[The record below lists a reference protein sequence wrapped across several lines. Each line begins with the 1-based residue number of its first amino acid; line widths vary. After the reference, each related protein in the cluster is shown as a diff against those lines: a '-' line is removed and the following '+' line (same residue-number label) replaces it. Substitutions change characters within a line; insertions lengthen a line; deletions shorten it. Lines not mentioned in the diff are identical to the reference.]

1 MDRWPAIVRR
11 TASWAQASRWRLSKA
26 MGVPGLE
33 QLSWG
38 CLGFGALS
46 LAALVKTVVDLS
58 GWASARPEQP
68 TITAW
73 VFWVQLAI
81 MVISAVVAY
90 AMRPKPQPPHPA
102 DRQAPEVEDGTA
114 IREVFGT
121 VWITNPTE
129 LLWRALPEIPIRKK
143 AGKK

>member
-1 MDRWPAIVRR
+1 MGRCPVLARR
-11 TASWAQASRWRLSKA
+11 CIAWAQAGRWRLSKA
-26 MGVPGLE
+26 LGVPGLE

-38 CLGFGALS
+38 CLAFGLLS
-46 LAALVKTVVDLS
+46 FAALVKVVLDLA
-58 GWASARPEQP
+58 GWASSGGGHPP
-68 TITAW
+68 VTAW

-90 AMRPKPQPPHPA
+90 AMRPKPQAPQPA
-102 DRQAPEVEDGTA
+102 ERQSPEVEDGTS

-143 AGKK
+143 GGKK